1 MARSVLIL
9 LLCVQL
15 VISAIYAKSTPN
27 SLPGLELKRGGRE
40 ELEGCWK
47 DGSETVAALCF
58 HISSK
63 FMRITSNSSNGV
75 DEPLALYYT
84 NTIRDIHYV
93 QVLGTGILR

>member
-15 VISAIYAKSTPN
+15 VISVINATSTQN
-27 SLPGLELKRGGRE
+27 SLPGLELKRVGRE
-40 ELEGCWK
+40 ELEGSWK
-47 DGSETVAALCF
+47 DGDETVAALCF
-58 HISSK
+58 HISCK
-63 FMRITSNSSNGV
+63 FMRITNSSNGV

-84 NTIRDIHYV
+84 NAIRDIHYV

>member
-15 VISAIYAKSTPN
+15 VISVIDAKNTLN
-27 SLPGLELKRGGRE
+27 SLPGIELKRVGRE

-47 DGSETVAALCF
+47 DDHEIVAALCF

-63 FMRITSNSSNGV
+63 FMRITNSLNG

-93 QVLGTGILR
+93 QVLGIGILR